1 MARRAALRSPANS
14 SDAPEQR
21 SLYDCPQ
28 WYDIVHAAGTAA
40 EVTQLE
46 RINRKFGTGGRRWL
60 EPACGTGRFL
70 RVLARRGY
78 RAVGYDAN
86 PRMLDYARQRFRA
99 RSLSAE
105 LVEGDMT
112 TFVRPGA
119 FDVAFNLIN
128 TFRHL
133 LEPLEALAH
142 LNCIAR
148 SLRPGGVYVLGVD
161 LVDYDDPQPGEDT
174 WTARRGSC
182 QVRHIMFNI
191 PPEPHLRHERII
203 NHLIVDKPSG
213 RETYH
218 SHYDLLSYSLAE
230 WLYLLD
236 ESELQ
241 CVAAFD
247 FDWQSI
253 DINGYTR
260 DANFVLKR
268 KVD

>member
-1 MARRAALRSPANS
+1 MARRPGRRSPSNAV
-14 SDAPEQR
+14 DERQPR
-21 SLYDCPQ
+21 SFYDCPQ

-46 RINRKFGTGGRRWL
+46 RLNRKFGTGGRRWL

-78 RAVGYDAN
+78 KPVGYDAN
-86 PRMLDYARQRFRA
+86 PMMLDYARRRLRSHNLRA
-99 RSLSAE
+99 QLC
-105 LVEGDMT
+105 EGDMAA
-112 TFVRPGA
+112 FMRPGA
-119 FDVAFNLIN
+119 FDLAFNLIN

-133 LEPLEALAH
+133 LEPLEAVAH
-142 LNCIAR
+142 LNCIAQ
-148 SLRPGGVYVLGVD
+148 SLRPGGVYVLGID
-161 LVDYDDPQPGEDT
+161 LVDYDDPQPGEET
-174 WTARRGSC
+174 WIARRGRC

-191 PPEPHLRHERII
+191 PPEPHLRRERII

-218 SHYDLLSYSLAE
+218 SHYDLQSYNLAE

-253 DINGYTR
+253 DVNGYTR